1 MLHLLL
7 EFPSAFQICIYVF
20 GVFFTTI
27 ASVYICFYIDAF
39 CVCSQCNLSDSP
51 CILSVCLAFNCHL
64 QPHPLALIHWHGVAA
79 ALTFLH
85 GAAAALTFLFFPS
98 NQSTSLCTLRRARQI
113 FWLSIVLNCRLRPK
127 IVAFFGQ
134 QLEAKIRSVLEH
146 PD

>member
-64 QPHPLALIHWHGVAA
+64 QPHPLALIHWHGAA
-79 ALTFLH
+79 AT
-85 GAAAALTFLFFPS
+85 LTFLFFPS

>member
-27 ASVYICFYIDAF
+27 VSIYICFYIDAF

-79 ALTFLH
+79 T
-85 GAAAALTFLFFPS
+85 LTFLFFPS

-134 QLEAKIRSVLEH
+134 QLEAKIRSVLEQV
-146 PD
+146 D